1 MWLLWVFL
9 LISELAVGIEHTMP
23 NCTSFHRIEKKT
35 SAKAGTCVMVKDEAG
50 FISEFMAYYVVHGFS
65 HIIFYD
71 DKSSDGGLKE
81 LDPWI
86 ERGYAS
92 IRKDWEGY
100 YGPEKATTWG
110 KQMSQKKMMERDCK
124 MHLHHIGMDYH
135 ISVDVDEYEMPVH
148 PGVTLVDALDTF
160 FSKYPKRGI
169 FNVNKLNFQATP
181 HILEPIELLQIE
193 AYQTRFHMPNKFN
206 PKNGVMKKTMYRLH
220 SPHYSNATLRLVL
233 ECCTFHSCRQGPLPF
248 CWDLHDQEVGNILH
262 APWPEPPVQIFHYAR
277 SLEKFTLKQ
286 RTWTQHVNAGYGLD
300 KYFERLH
307 GWTHDNR
314 MLRYSCQVRELLG
327 EVTGNKPF
335 VRPGEWTRSYEVQR
349 NPSLYRG
356 E

>member
-148 PGVTLVDALDTF
+148 PGVTLVDALDD
-160 FSKYPKRGI
+160 
-169 FNVNKLNFQATP
+169 TP
-181 HILEPIELLQIE
+181 
-193 AYQTRFHMPNKFN
+193 
-206 PKNGVMKKTMYRLH
+206 G
-220 SPHYSNATLRLVL
+220 ATLVL
-233 ECCTFHSCRQGPLPF
+233 SDSPTWSSPRKTLSSPTCSSSSSPT
-248 CWDLHDQEVGNILH
+248 
-262 APWPEPPVQIFHYAR
+262 AR
-277 SLEKFTLKQ
+277 SRGAKWPKTA
-286 RTWTQHVNAGYGLD
+286 R
-300 KYFERLH
+300 
-307 GWTHDNR
+307 
-314 MLRYSCQVRELLG
+314 SCSRCSAMWW
-327 EVTGNKPF
+327 
-335 VRPGEWTRSYEVQR
+335 RARRSAKT
-349 NPSLYRG
+349 
-356 E
+356 